1 MVTEKI
7 DRVVLAVKNLE
18 KTKQFFED
26 LLNIKFDKVLVDE
39 KNQMVK
45 AIYSSIG
52 LELVE
57 PTSPNS
63 AVAKFLE
70 KRGEG
75 LYAVVFKVSNL
86 DSSTLKFKEK
96 GIRSVGNLE
105 IGGLKEIIFH
115 PKDSHGMMIILCE
128 YEEWH
133 PATIAAFFNH

>member
-18 KTKQFFED
+18 KAKQFFED

-105 IGGLKEIIFH
+105 IGLKEIIFH
-115 PKDSHGMMIILCE
+115 PKVSHGMMIILYE